1 MPLVPSDL
9 ANLKHLRAKL
19 RRGADP
25 DAAFT
30 IDDNKVTPLYF
41 CSLLGLHQSVDILIR
56 AGASINL
63 RSGEGY
69 LAIHSA
75 ADFCSDGF
83 EQLHGKLKCIELLV
97 QANADVNVA
106 GPRGV
111 RPLHIACV
119 TATPEA
125 VELLLKCKA
134 NPLMKT
140 MVPVLECCYSI
151 LVHSDADMTAKQS
164 CKRLLRKAE
173 LEAEDE
179 RSFFG
184 RKNSVRAICEMA
196 QALAATDKNDKSPN
210 GASTQALT
218 PRTDDA
224 RKEARRQKKAK
235 QKERRRA
242 EAADDD
248 GDAGGDDDVVTIPE
262 AFIKA
267 AAVEAAAEESRAT
280 RRQLKTSV
288 GGHDLV
294 IGKRCHRKADDAEPH
309 RSRDP
314 TRRSLHYAPCG
325 PSSAK

>member
-1 MPLVPSDL
+1 MPLFPSDL
-9 ANLKHLRAKL
+9 ANPKHLRAKL

-25 DAAFT
+25 DVAFS
-30 IDDNKVTPLYF
+30 IDDDKVTPLYF

-75 ADFCSDGF
+75 ADFCTDGL
-83 EQLHGKLKCIELLV
+83 EQLRGKLKCIEFLV
-97 QANADVNVA
+97 KTGANVNVA
-106 GPRGV
+106 TSAGV
-111 RPLHIACV
+111 TPLMMACL
-119 TATPEA
+119 AAKPDA
-125 VELLLKCKA
+125 VDLLLKCKA
-134 NPLMKT
+134 DPFVQASVDERSFTPRSL
-140 MVPVLECCYSI
+140 VYYST
-151 LVHSDADMTAKQS
+151 ADFYAKQA
-164 CKRLLRKAE
+164 CKRLIRK
-173 LEAEDE
+173 AEDE

-184 RKNSVRAICEMA
+184 RQNSVSAICEMA
-196 QALAATDKNDKSPN
+196 QTLVATDKHEKSPA
-210 GASTQALT
+210 GASTTALS

-224 RKEARRQKKAK
+224 RKEAK
-235 QKERRRA
+235 QKERPRA
-242 EAADDD
+242 EAAAADD
-248 GDAGGDDDVVTIPE
+248 GDAGGDDDVVSIPE

-267 AAVEAAAEESRAT
+267 AAAEAAAEESRAA